1 MAWVVIVV
9 LDHPEGATF
18 HEAVAENHRSTR
30 VVGVVQIVLQSLELG
45 GSKLYASSHGGDIDT
60 TKQLLDQSEA
70 LWPVVVMGSIFA
82 TMMLPICLAVIMA
95 SSSVCRDSGR
105 AVLKA
110 ATRKL

>member
-1 MAWVVIVV
+1 MKQSRKTIAAPA
-9 LDHPEGATF
+9 LSGLS
-18 HEAVAENHRSTR
+18 RSSY
-30 VVGVVQIVLQSLELG
+30 SL
-45 GSKLYASSHGGDIDT
+45 SNSWAASSTPARMVAIDT

-95 SSSVCRDSGR
+95 SSSVCRDLGR